1 MSVNLEQKLSLNSF
15 FAQCNQIPM
24 FSSSLAGGMTKRFG
38 AEYFRSSGLEDPV
51 KNIKTSLSQY
61 FTFQNT

>member
-1 MSVNLEQKLSLNSF
+1 
-15 FAQCNQIPM
+15 M